1 MFGKKRIQE
10 LESKLYEADD
20 NISKLTR
27 EKTDL
32 EERLNNLIVKATETT
47 DELASVSTKLSDAED
62 TLSKLESYST
72 DLSYQLK
79 TIQEKYSALEQN
91 FSDTEAENTSLKER
105 LEVAESKS
113 SELEESLAAASSN
126 NEDLEQKLGA
136 AYQNISELEAKLCDT
151 DFEALK
157 EQERVTLV
165 ELEGLRDLYTKKIQ
179 DFDIEGLRD
188 LYTKKIQDFDNSI
201 EERQEAIEKENSIQ
215 RYNLEKEIQED
226 RQANQ
231 EYVSN
236 TVKEF
241 GESFNYYLDQVK
253 VLMNALSHV
262 ATKTG
267 ENLFKEKEKKLK
279 TILGEAVA
287 EEISGEALD
296 PDGVVLLKG
305 SKEKWDDKP
314 SIPEGEG
321 SDPCC

>member
-10 LESKLYEADD
+10 LESRLYEADD

-27 EKTDL
+27 EKADL
-32 EERLNNLIVKATETT
+32 EERMNNLMVKATATT
-47 DELASVSTKLSDAED
+47 DELAITTTKLSDAED
-62 TLSKLESYST
+62 ALSKLEFYST
-72 DLSYQLK
+72 DVSYQLK

-91 FSDTEAENTSLKER
+91 LSDSEAEKASLQEC
-105 LEVAESKS
+105 LEVAESKN
-113 SELEESLAAASSN
+113 SELQEKLSAATAN

-179 DFDIEGLRD
+179 DFD
-188 LYTKKIQDFDNSI
+188 NSI

-215 RYNLEKEIQED
+215 RYNLEKEIEED

>member
-62 TLSKLESYST
+62 ALSKLESYST

-91 FSDTEAENTSLKER
+91 LSDSEAEKASLQEC
-105 LEVAESKS
+105 LEVAESKN
-113 SELEESLAAASSN
+113 SELQEKLSAATAN

-165 ELEGLRDLYTKKIQ
+165 ELEGLR
-179 DFDIEGLRD
+179 E

-215 RYNLEKEIQED
+215 RYNLEKEIEED

-296 PDGVVLLKG
+296 PDGVVLIKG
-305 SKEKWDDKP
+305 AKEKWDDKP

>member
-10 LESKLYEADD
+10 LESRLYEADD

-27 EKTDL
+27 EKADL
-32 EERLNNLIVKATETT
+32 EERMNNLMVKATATT
-47 DELASVSTKLSDAED
+47 DELAITTTKLSDAED
-62 TLSKLESYST
+62 ALSKLEFYST
-72 DLSYQLK
+72 DVSYQLK

-91 FSDTEAENTSLKER
+91 LSDSEAEKASLQEC
-105 LEVAESKS
+105 LEVAESKN
-113 SELEESLAAASSN
+113 SELQEKLSAATAN

-151 DFEALK
+151 DFEVLK

-165 ELEGLRDLYTKKIQ
+165 ELEGLR
-179 DFDIEGLRD
+179 E

-215 RYNLEKEIQED
+215 RYNLEKEIEED

-287 EEISGEALD
+287 EELSGEALD

>member
-10 LESKLYEADD
+10 LESRLYEADD

-27 EKTDL
+27 EKADL
-32 EERLNNLIVKATETT
+32 EERMNNLMVKATATT
-47 DELASVSTKLSDAED
+47 DELAITTTKLSDAED
-62 TLSKLESYST
+62 ALSKLEFYST
-72 DLSYQLK
+72 DVSYQLK

-91 FSDTEAENTSLKER
+91 LSDSEAEKASLQEC
-105 LEVAESKS
+105 LEVAESKN
-113 SELEESLAAASSN
+113 SELQEKLSAATAN

-151 DFEALK
+151 DFEVLK

-165 ELEGLRDLYTKKIQ
+165 ELEGLR
-179 DFDIEGLRD
+179 E

-215 RYNLEKEIQED
+215 RYNLEKEIEED

-296 PDGVVLLKG
+296 PDGVVLIKG
-305 SKEKWDDKP
+305 AEEKWDDKP

>member
-179 DFDIEGLRD
+179 DFD
-188 LYTKKIQDFDNSI
+188 NSI

-215 RYNLEKEIQED
+215 RYNLEKEIEED

>member
-179 DFDIEGLRD
+179 DFD
-188 LYTKKIQDFDNSI
+188 NSI

>member
-62 TLSKLESYST
+62 ALSKLESYST

-91 FSDTEAENTSLKER
+91 LSDSEAEKASLQEC
-105 LEVAESKS
+105 LEVAESKN
-113 SELEESLAAASSN
+113 SELQEKLSAATAN
-126 NEDLEQKLGA
+126 NEDLEQKLGT

-165 ELEGLRDLYTKKIQ
+165 EL
-179 DFDIEGLRD
+179 EGLRD

-287 EEISGEALD
+287 EEISGEELD
-296 PDGVVLLKG
+296 PDGVVLIKG

>member
-32 EERLNNLIVKATETT
+32 EERLNNIVVKATATT
-47 DELASVSTKLSDAED
+47 DELASVSTKLSDAEEA
-62 TLSKLESYST
+62 LSKLESYST

-91 FSDTEAENTSLKER
+91 LSDSEAEKASLQEC
-105 LEVAESKS
+105 LEVAESKN
-113 SELEESLAAASSN
+113 SELQEKLSAATAN

-165 ELEGLRDLYTKKIQ
+165 ELEGLR
-179 DFDIEGLRD
+179 E

-215 RYNLEKEIQED
+215 RYNLEKEIEED

-296 PDGVVLLKG
+296 PDGVVLIKG

>member
-62 TLSKLESYST
+62 ALSKLESNST

-165 ELEGLRDLYTKKIQ
+165 ELEGLR
-179 DFDIEGLRD
+179 E

-215 RYNLEKEIQED
+215 RYNLEKEIEED

-279 TILGEAVA
+279 TLLGEAVA
-287 EEISGEALD
+287 EEIRGEALD
-296 PDGVVLLKG
+296 PDGVVLIKS

>member
-10 LESKLYEADD
+10 LESKLYEADE

-179 DFDIEGLRD
+179 DFD
-188 LYTKKIQDFDNSI
+188 NSI

-215 RYNLEKEIQED
+215 RYNLEKEIEED

-296 PDGVVLLKG
+296 PDGVVLIKG